1 MFAHRALPVNRCLAR
16 CFAKTQVPLAT
27 SFGHQTRSFIGK
39 SRTLLAQK
47 VAVIQ
52 DQQIP
57 KEQAIQAIADKG
69 FEVLWAVDQP
79 SDAWAI
85 VTVTTPVTKEV
96 LDKHPNCKLVAVSF
110 TGFNHVDEAECKK
123 RGISIVNVPAY
134 STDSVAE
141 LSVGLAL
148 AVLREI
154 PGGMNTLQAG
164 GWAHSSGGSEIA
176 DKTVGIVGLG
186 DIGIRTA
193 EIFKAFKP
201 KELVGYSRR
210 EKAAFTALGG
220 RHASLDE
227 IFEQCDI
234 VSVHVAMNAE
244 TKHII
249 SRKLMEKLRPDS
261 VLVNV
266 ARGGVIDQ
274 AAMCE
279 LLTQKRFFAGLDVFE
294 IEPMPK
300 DENILK
306 VPQEQVVLTPHV
318 AYKTKEALARRIG
331 ITAGNLRAFADG
343 KPINCVLSP

>member
-1 MFAHRALPVNRCLAR
+1 MFAHRALPLV
-16 CFAKTQVPLAT
+16 
-27 SFGHQTRSFIGK
+27 RSFRRTQALSASSLCRNFVGK
-39 SRTLLAQK
+39 SRPLLGHK

-69 FEVLWAVDQP
+69 FEVLWAADQP

-154 PGGMNTLQAG
+154 PGGMQTLQAG
-164 GWAHSSGGSEIA
+164 GWAHSAGGEEIA

-186 DIGIRTA
+186 DIGVRTA
-193 EIFKAFKP
+193 EIFKAFRP
-201 KELVGYSRR
+201 KELIGFSRK
-210 EKAAFTALGG
+210 EKPAFTALGG
-220 RHASLDE
+220 KHYSLE
-227 IFEQCDI
+227 EVFEKADI
-234 VSVHVAMNAE
+234 VSVHVAMNAQ

-249 SRKLMEKLRPDS
+249 SRSLMEKLKPDA
-261 VLVNV
+261 VLINV

-279 LLTQKRFFAGLDVFE
+279 LLTQKRFRAGLDVFE
-294 IEPMPK
+294 VEPMPK

-331 ITAGNLRAFADG
+331 ITASNLRAFADG
-343 KPINCVLSP
+343 SPINCVFSP

>member
-1 MFAHRALPVNRCLAR
+1 MFYRRALPLAR
-16 CFAKTQVPLAT
+16 RFVSSQLVPGTSVGNLA
-27 SFGHQTRSFIGK
+27 RSFAGR
-39 SRTLLAQK
+39 SRPLLAQK

-52 DQQIP
+52 AQQIP
-57 KEQAIQAIADKG
+57 DEQAKKAIADKG
-69 FEVLWAVDQP
+69 FEVVWALDQP

-110 TGFNHVDEAECKK
+110 TGFNHVDEEECKK

-154 PGGMNTLQAG
+154 PGGMKTLQAG
-164 GWAHSSGGSEIA
+164 GWVHSAGGGELA
-176 DKTVGIVGLG
+176 DKTIGIVGLG
-186 DIGIRTA
+186 DIGVRTA
-193 EIFKAFKP
+193 ELFKAFRP
-201 KELVGYSRR
+201 KELIGYSRK
-210 EKAAFTALGG
+210 EKPAFKALGG
-220 RHASLDE
+220 KHASLE
-227 IFEQCDI
+227 EVFEKSDI
-234 VSVHVAMNAE
+234 VSVHVAMNAQ
-244 TKHII
+244 TKHIV
-249 SRKLMEKLRPDS
+249 SRSLMEKLKPES
-261 VLVNV
+261 ILINV

-279 LLTQKRFFAGLDVFE
+279 LLTQKRFRAGLDVFE

-306 VPQEQVVLTPHV
+306 VPEEQVVLTPHV
-318 AYKTKEALARRIG
+318 AYKTKEALARRIE

-343 KPINCVLSP
+343 KPVNCVFSP